1 MIKTRIASTAALFT
15 FGVAALG
22 GTVVAIAAPA
32 NAAPSAS
39 GSSSTS
45 PGIEQHNGTTLR
57 DQHEQSKTNPNKF
70 NAPPITGPSSAS
82 TPALGSDQTAG
93 PAVPRTWYP
102 EMPHQG
108 G

>member
-32 NAAPSAS
+32 DAAPSAS

-45 PGIEQHNGTTLR
+45 ASTGTEKHDGTT
-57 DQHEQSKTNPNKF
+57 
-70 NAPPITGPSSAS
+70 TGPSSAS
-82 TPALGSDQTAG
+82 TRTLGSDEGDGT
-93 PAVPRTWYP
+93 AVPRTWYP